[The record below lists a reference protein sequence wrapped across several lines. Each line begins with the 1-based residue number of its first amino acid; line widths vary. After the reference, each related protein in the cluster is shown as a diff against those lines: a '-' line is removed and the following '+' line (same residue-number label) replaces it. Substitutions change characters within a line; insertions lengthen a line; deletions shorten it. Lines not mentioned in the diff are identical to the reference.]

1 MEHKFTRGPADDGIH
16 DYETLRQNIRRLSK
30 AIFYVTVGQLVLG
43 TLFAVALMA
52 LYVGF
57 AWLEG

>member
-1 MEHKFTRGPADDGIH
+1 MEHNFTRGPADDGIH
-16 DYETLRQNIRRLSK
+16 DYITCNDYRPERL
-30 AIFYVTVGQLVLG
+30 VTIGQLVIG

-57 AWLEG
+57 ALLEG

>member
-1 MEHKFTRGPADDGIH
+1 MEHNFTRGPADDGIH
-16 DYETLRQNIRRLSK
+16 DYITCNDYRPEWLVI
-30 AIFYVTVGQLVLG
+30 ICQLVLG

>member
-1 MEHKFTRGPADDGIH
+1 MEHNFTRGPADDGIH
-16 DYETLRQNIRRLSK
+16 DYKPERI
-30 AIFYVTVGQLVLG
+30 VTIGQLVLG

>member
-1 MEHKFTRGPADDGIH
+1 MENNFTRGPADDGIH
-16 DYETLRQNIRRLSK
+16 DYITCHDYRPERL
-30 AIFYVTVGQLVLG
+30 VTIGQLVLG
-43 TLFAVALMA
+43 TLFAVALVA